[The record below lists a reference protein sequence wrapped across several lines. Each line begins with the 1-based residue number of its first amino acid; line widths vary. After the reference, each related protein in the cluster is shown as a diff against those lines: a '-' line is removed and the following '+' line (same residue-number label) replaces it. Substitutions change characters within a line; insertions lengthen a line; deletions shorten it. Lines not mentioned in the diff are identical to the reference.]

1 MYKKRLAVFTYKCIN
16 NQNAEEFA
24 DLFTHNQSSRSM
36 RSKNTLRLP
45 RPETNY
51 IRNSVSYRGTVLW
64 NSLDHKIRTEKT
76 LGALKSLLKK
86 SKIHEFKFN
95 ISGLNKFKDCDYH
108 YY

>member
-1 MYKKRLAVFTYKCIN
+1 
-16 NQNAEEFA
+16 
-24 DLFTHNQSSRSM
+24 M
-36 RSKNTLRLP
+36 RSKNNTLRLP

>member
-1 MYKKRLAVFTYKCIN
+1 
-16 NQNAEEFA
+16 
-24 DLFTHNQSSRSM
+24 M

-76 LGALKSLLKK
+76 LGALKSLIKK
-86 SKIHEFKFN
+86 SKIQNLTFQDS
-95 ISGLNKFKDCDYH
+95 ISSRIATIIITNLALRWLHRVFLAARVLGTKMAHGKTKQTWLP
-108 YY
+108 